1 MMAVA
6 SLVLW
11 SSGYVGAALTVDTS
25 VAPATLLAWRYV
37 VTASVL
43 ILACLAVPRA
53 RHGLAHL
60 SIRDV
65 SQQGVFAVLS
75 HVVYLGGLFL
85 ASARDVDAGTSALIC
100 ALQPMV
106 VTAISRVAFGDP
118 LRPGQVIGLLVS
130 LGGVALCV
138 GGVQATGPLGFAMVV
153 ASLVALC
160 AASLL
165 ERAWHPRMP
174 VLTSLTVQVVIAAIV
189 FVMIALCRDGLAVDV
204 TPPLALAI
212 AWLVVLSGLGG
223 YATFIWCLRNL
234 GSTPTSTLLYLSAPV
249 TMLWAWATFGQV
261 PDPAQ
266 WIGLA
271 TVLSGVALSLDLRR
285 HGRRPARAPGRPLSR
300 SAST

>member
-1 MMAVA
+1 MAVA
-6 SLVLW
+6 FLVLW
-11 SSGYVGAALTVDTS
+11 SSGYVGAALAVDTS

-43 ILACLAVPRA
+43 ILACLTVPRA

-85 ASARDVDAGTSALIC
+85 ASARDGGRQPGCALRRFAAGTRLAPPDARAEQSHRAGRHRSDRVRHDCPL
-100 ALQPMV
+100 
-106 VTAISRVAFGDP
+106 SRRSGRRRHPSPGSGDR
-118 LRPGQVIGLLVS
+118 LARG
-130 LGGVALCV
+130 AV
-138 GGVQATGPLGFAMVV
+138 G
-153 ASLVALC
+153 
-160 AASLL
+160 
-165 ERAWHPRMP
+165 PRR
-174 VLTSLTVQVVIAAIV
+174 V
-189 FVMIALCRDGLAVDV
+189 C
-204 TPPLALAI
+204 
-212 AWLVVLSGLGG
+212 
-223 YATFIWCLRNL
+223 TFIWCLRNL

-261 PDPAQ
+261 PVPAQ

-285 HGRRPARAPGRPLSR
+285 HRRRPARAPGQPPSR